1 MTFHVLWQMGF
12 VNETTAARVERIKQ
26 EKGIFWKPF
35 AKVTV
40 EEAKRSSL
48 QVWTA
53 FCCGSGFNKKL

>member
-1 MTFHVLWQMGF
+1 MGF